1 MILHALKKIEK
12 VYMQEKIVEI
22 ILHLVTDMRNQNFLD
37 ENTINKLVDEGYTQS
52 EISTAFSWLYDK
64 VQLGENLFIAEEQ
77 GKDSASHRHF
87 HEAEKQV
94 FTPEARGYLMQCYEL
109 GLIDQWDIEFI
120 VDRVMY
126 TGFSR
131 VSINEIKSLIAA
143 AIFDYDD
150 SDKIG
155 SRIMLN
161 PKDTIH

>member
-1 MILHALKKIEK
+1 MRLKYLRKI
-12 VYMQEKIVEI
+12 YMQEKIVEI

-64 VQLGENLFIAEEQ
+64 VQLGENLFTAEDQ
-77 GKDSASHRHF
+77 GKESSSHRHF
-87 HEAEKQV
+87 HEAEKLV

>member
-1 MILHALKKIEK
+1 
-12 VYMQEKIVEI
+12 MQEKIVEI
-22 ILHLVTDMRNQNFLD
+22 ILHLVTDMKNQNFLD
-37 ENTINKLVDEGYTQS
+37 ENTINKLVNEGYTQS
-52 EISTAFSWLYDK
+52 EISAAFSWLYDK
-64 VQLGENLFIAEEQ
+64 VQLGENLFIADEQ
-77 GKDSASHRHF
+77 GKGSTSQRYF
-87 HEAEKQV
+87 HEAEKLI
-94 FTPEARGYLMQCYEL
+94 FTPEARGYLMQCCEL

-126 TGFSR
+126 SGFSR